1 MRTRAIGRRLC
12 SVLGCSVLGY
22 SVLLGCGSGDPVN
35 PCPTP
40 ATTLGGT
47 YTGQASDNTG
57 PGTLTLVLTQS
68 GSTITG
74 SMTLVAVGIAGSIT
88 GHGTVSGKVCG
99 PKLTFTASIPVGGFP
114 SPYASCAATMNGT
127 ADNVTSSIIHGS
139 YAGNN
144 SCTGSV
150 SGGTFNLVR
159 Q

>member
-1 MRTRAIGRRLC
+1 MQNRAIGRRLC
-12 SVLGCSVLGY
+12 SVLGCSVL
-22 SVLLGCGSGDPVN
+22 LGCGSDNPGD

-40 ATTLGGT
+40 GIALSGT
-47 YTGQASDNTG
+47 YTGQASDNSG
-57 PGTLTLVLTQS
+57 PGTLALVVTQS

-74 SMTLVAVGIAGSIT
+74 SMTLVAVGITGSIT
-88 GHGTVSGKVCG
+88 GHGTFSGKVCG
-99 PKLTFTASIPVGGFP
+99 STLTFTASIPVGGFP

-127 ADNVTSSIIHGS
+127 ANNVTSSRISGTYS
-139 YAGNN
+139 GNN